1 MSPTGRTI
9 VIEEDLHV
17 LDAATRE
24 LTPRAGELIARLPA
38 HHEAVEAES
47 SVVRSC
53 TPEMTSAAGL
63 RGEMRRL
70 RGDLRDA
77 GEKAGLAVVAAG
89 ALPLG
94 PPTSSLEDE
103 TVRFRRLL
111 ADYEFL
117 VRDQVYC
124 STGVRVGVT
133 DRDRAVQVACRTS
146 AHLPAFLALTASSP
160 FLRDGSDSGHA
171 SYRSTAASRWP
182 TIAPVAGVCS
192 AEEYDALVDGLV
204 ASGVVSD
211 ASMVRFGVQ
220 PGRDGRTV
228 ELTACDSSPIADTAV
243 LVAVLFRAL
252 VERESAALDRGAQVG
267 SPADVSLRA
276 AMWRAARSGLEG
288 DLVDPGTARPGPAA
302 DVLTDL
308 VTSLA
313 DELSAA
319 GDLDLVRELLDD
331 ALYNGSSAYRQRQV
345 LRRRT
350 RPVDVVDL
358 LVAET
363 SGSTGTRSP
372 MSATRGRLFGGYV
385 PLDALDPDPSWDEA
399 FGADGEPRPEYERVI
414 ERLERV
420 GTVRLRARQ
429 IRAEQEAAVAGVT
442 FRVTGEDRP
451 HVFPMDFLPR
461 IVTSEVWER
470 LAAGVEQRARA
481 LDAFLN
487 DVYGDQAIV
496 AAGRLAPEAL
506 DRAPGYRSTGRVMR
520 PGRIRA
526 HISGVDLVCADDG
539 RWLVLE
545 DNVRV
550 PSGIA
555 FSHAHREMTTT
566 LFGDLMEGYDLYS
579 PDEAFPMIRRTLE
592 ATAPPAAGDDPA
604 VVMLSSGPTDSA
616 WFEHRLIAERA
627 GLPLVTPDAVAFVD
641 GVLHRRD
648 RGGLHRIDVVYARID
663 EDMLLSSP
671 GFDGV
676 PLRDGLLEALFAGRL
691 TVANALGNG
700 VADDKAIYAAVPE
713 MIDFYLGESPI
724 LDQVPT
730 FLCADRTQRD
740 HVLDR
745 LAEMVVKPIDGY
757 GGAGITI
764 GPECTEAELAERRE
778 DLLARPERYIAQDV
792 VSLSTLPTFDGRE
805 MQRRHVDLRAFAHLR
820 REGGRTTAHAVPAA
834 LTRVAPA
841 GSMIVNSS
849 RGGGGKDTWILRLPA
864 RAEGD
869 PR

>member
-1 MSPTGRTI
+1 
-9 VIEEDLHV
+9 
-17 LDAATRE
+17 
-24 LTPRAGELIARLPA
+24 
-38 HHEAVEAES
+38 
-47 SVVRSC
+47 
-53 TPEMTSAAGL
+53 
-63 RGEMRRL
+63 
-70 RGDLRDA
+70 
-77 GEKAGLAVVAAG
+77 
-89 ALPLG
+89 
-94 PPTSSLEDE
+94 
-103 TVRFRRLL
+103 
-111 ADYEFL
+111 
-117 VRDQVYC
+117 
-124 STGVRVGVT
+124 
-133 DRDRAVQVACRTS
+133 
-146 AHLPAFLALTASSP
+146 
-160 FLRDGSDSGHA
+160 
-171 SYRSTAASRWP
+171 
-182 TIAPVAGVCS
+182 
-192 AEEYDALVDGLV
+192 
-204 ASGVVSD
+204 
-211 ASMVRFGVQ
+211 
-220 PGRDGRTV
+220 
-228 ELTACDSSPIADTAV
+228 
-243 LVAVLFRAL
+243 
-252 VERESAALDRGAQVG
+252 
-267 SPADVSLRA
+267 
-276 AMWRAARSGLEG
+276 
-288 DLVDPGTARPGPAA
+288 
-302 DVLTDL
+302 
-308 VTSLA
+308 
-313 DELSAA
+313 
-319 GDLDLVRELLDD
+319 
-331 ALYNGSSAYRQRQV
+331 
-345 LRRRT
+345 
-350 RPVDVVDL
+350 
-358 LVAET
+358 
-363 SGSTGTRSP
+363 
-372 MSATRGRLFGGYV
+372 
-385 PLDALDPDPSWDEA
+385 
-399 FGADGEPRPEYERVI
+399 
-414 ERLERV
+414 
-420 GTVRLRARQ
+420 
-429 IRAEQEAAVAGVT
+429 
-442 FRVTGEDRP
+442 
-451 HVFPMDFLPR
+451 
-461 IVTSEVWER
+461 
-470 LAAGVEQRARA
+470 
-481 LDAFLN
+481 
-487 DVYGDQAIV
+487 
-496 AAGRLAPEAL
+496 
-506 DRAPGYRSTGRVMR
+506 MR

-849 RGGGGKDTWILRLPA
+849 RGGGGKDTWFLRLPA